1 MIVKGWTLLFH
12 AGIVGQLRRL
22 SEAAERARKADPRGY
37 RTNANVKLLAAIARL
52 ILQVVPADPSRPEY
66 RLGNTLGPEYHNWFR
81 AKFGGRFRLFFR
93 YDGRA
98 RLIVFAWVN
107 DAHTLRKR
115 GAKSDP
121 YAVFR
126 AMLKRGDAPA
136 DWDALVKA
144 AGELPKDVA
153 GMIRAAGED
162 DRS

>member
-22 SEAAERARKADPRGY
+22 SEAAARAHRADPR
-37 RTNANVKLLAAIARL
+37 RSRANANVKLLAAIARL
-52 ILQVVPADPSRPEY
+52 VLDVVPSDPGRPEY
-66 RLGNTLGPEYHNWFR
+66 RLGNTLGPEYRNWFR
-81 AKFGGRFRLFFR
+81 VKFGGRFRLFFR

-107 DAHTLRKR
+107 DEQTLRKR
-115 GAKSDP
+115 GSKSDP

-126 AMLKRGDAPA
+126 AMLKRGDPPA

-144 AGELPKDVA
+144 AGKMPRDLADAIEGMSESDKD
-153 GMIRAAGED
+153 
-162 DRS
+162 

>member
-12 AGIVGQLRRL
+12 AEIVGQLRRL
-22 SEAAERARKADPRGY
+22 SQATERARKADPRNF
-37 RTNANVKLLAAIARL
+37 RANANVKLLAAIARL
-52 ILQVVPADPSRPEY
+52 ILEVVPADPGRPEY
-66 RLGNTLGPEYHNWFR
+66 RLGNSLGAEYRNWFR
-81 AKFGGRFRLFFR
+81 VKFGGRFRLFFR

-107 DAHTLRKR
+107 DEQTLRKR

-126 AMLKRGDAPA
+126 AMLKRDNPPA

-144 AGELPKDVA
+144 AGQVPADLAMAIEGVSESDE
-153 GMIRAAGED
+153 G
-162 DRS
+162 